1 MTWVSGIAIYAIIW
15 WTVIFAILPFGVQ
28 PVVSEDVLKG
38 HAAGAPR
45 QPRMLLK
52 MALTSVVS
60 AVLWLIVYWL
70 LESGTVSLAGKLAW
84 C

>member
-15 WTVIFAILPFGVQ
+15 WTVIFAVLPFGVQ
-28 PVVSEDVLKG
+28 PIAAEQVSEG

-45 QPRMLLK
+45 RPRILLK
-52 MALTSVVS
+52 AALTSAIS

-70 LESGTVSLAGKLAW
+70 LEAGAFAFINDAATY
-84 C
+84 